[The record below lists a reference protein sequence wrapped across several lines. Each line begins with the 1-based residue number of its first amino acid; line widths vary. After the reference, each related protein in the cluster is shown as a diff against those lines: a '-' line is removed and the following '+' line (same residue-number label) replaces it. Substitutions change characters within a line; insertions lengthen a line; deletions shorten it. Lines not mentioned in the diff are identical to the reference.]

1 MTANTDRQHLVTALL
16 AWHREHRRDL
26 PWRAPWCSRPDPYRV
41 LVSEVML
48 QQTQVATVIP
58 YFQRFI
64 EAFPSIEALAAADPD
79 RVMKLW
85 QGLGYY
91 SRARRLQACAQA
103 IAAQHGGRVPSTF
116 EALRALPGLGD
127 YTAGA
132 IASIAFG
139 LPVPA
144 IDGNVSRVLSRID
157 DIDLP
162 VDRPEGKRAVREAA
176 TGMLAVLSKSDVGG
190 AWGVDV
196 GGGMVNESLMELGA
210 TICTPREPKCL
221 HCPVSDHCLGLA
233 RGTVAQRPITTPKR
247 DPRAVEHHVVAM
259 ERKGKF
265 LFRQRPSAGLWAEM
279 WELPTLE
286 RESVKAAT
294 LVDWAA
300 SSFGLVLSQPKK
312 SQAFEHRTTHRL
324 ITFTLWR
331 AEVSSGR
338 LKAGSGLWRKPS
350 DVDDLP
356 LANPQ
361 VRVVGL
367 IDDS

>member
-1 MTANTDRQHLVTALL
+1 MTANTDRQSLVTALL

-58 YFQRFI
+58 YFHRFI
-64 EAFPSIEALAAADPD
+64 EAFPSVEVLAAADPD

-91 SRARRLQACAQA
+91 SRARRLQACAEA
-103 IAAQHGGRVPSTF
+103 IVQQHGGRVPSTF
-116 EALRALPGLGD
+116 EDLRALPGLGD

-139 LPVPA
+139 ESVPA

-176 TGMLAVLSKSDVGG
+176 NELLVVLSKSRVGG
-190 AWGVDV
+190 AG

-210 TICTPREPKCL
+210 TICTPRDPKCL
-221 HCPVSDHCLGLA
+221 HCPVSDQCLALS
-233 RGTVAQRPITTPKR
+233 RGTVLRRPITTPKR
-247 DPRAVEHHVVAM
+247 EPRAVEHHVVAI
-259 ERKGKF
+259 ERNGKY
-265 LFRQRPSAGLWAEM
+265 LFRQRPKSGLWAEM

-286 RESVKAAT
+286 RPSVKAAT
-294 LVDWAA
+294 LTDWVTE
-300 SSFGLVLSQPKK
+300 SFGLEVRKPTKVQS
-312 SQAFEHRTTHRL
+312 FEHRTTHRL
-324 ITFTLWR
+324 ITFTLWQ
-331 AEVSSGR
+331 AEVTSGR
-338 LKAGSGLWRKPS
+338 LRSGSGLWRKPG

-367 IDDS
+367 LAE